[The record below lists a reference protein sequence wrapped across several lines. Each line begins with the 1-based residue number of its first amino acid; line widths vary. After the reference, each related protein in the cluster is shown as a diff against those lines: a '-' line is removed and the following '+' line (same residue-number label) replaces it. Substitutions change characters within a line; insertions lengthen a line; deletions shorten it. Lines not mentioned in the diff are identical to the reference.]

1 MKANVIIVAVASFS
15 AAAIA
20 AAAPASAPAS
30 APPPGHPSVP
40 AAPNAARAAAL
51 PLQGKVVSVID
62 SGGYTYVEVAQGGN
76 TMWIAGPPV
85 TLTKGSTIRFDE
97 GAMMKNF
104 HSKTLDRTFPS
115 VLFVGAIVDAGRIE
129 DTKPRHKGRAV
140 SVIQSG
146 GYTYV
151 EARQGDRTQWI
162 AAPGSTVEKN
172 DVIRFDDGAVMADF
186 YSKSLNRTFPR
197 IMFVPAVQRTNEKE

>member
-1 MKANVIIVAVASFS
+1 MKASLSFLAVASFS

-20 AAAPASAPAS
+20 VSPPASAPGS

-40 AAPNAARAAAL
+40 AARNSARSSGL
-51 PLQGKVVSVID
+51 TLQGKVLSSID

-85 TLTKGSTIRFDE
+85 KVTKGSTIRYDE

-104 HSKTLDRTFPS
+104 HSKTLNRSFPS
-115 VLFVGAIVDAGRIE
+115 IMFVSTIADASRID
-129 DTKPRHKGRAV
+129 DTKPRRKGRALT
-140 SVIQSG
+140 VIQSG
-146 GYTYV
+146 GYTYI
-151 EARQGDRTQWI
+151 ETRQGDRTQWI
-162 AAPGSTVEKN
+162 AAPTSPVEKN
-172 DVIRFDDGAVMADF
+172 NVIRFDEGAVMADF

-197 IMFVPAVQRTNEKE
+197 IMFVPAVLVTNEKE